1 MFSEDETLK
10 DMKGV
15 ALLMVQAVTEVEESL
30 EEQVKQLKL
39 FSYTSPK
46 YEEFPLY

>member
-15 ALLMVQAVTEVEESL
+15 ALLMAQAVTEAEESL
-30 EEQVKQLKL
+30 EEQVKGLKL
-39 FSYTSPK
+39 F
-46 YEEFPLY
+46 